1 MPRTPRIATAL
12 TCLALAAAVTAGCDR
27 GEAPASG
34 GEEAEGDTAGL
45 AIAPDVGERLER
57 FAPTELTA
65 DLGSLSEGD
74 RRAVE
79 LVIEASRQLDP
90 VFLRQVWAGNPALA
104 ERVDGWRG
112 GERGAAREYFE
123 INYGPWD
130 RLEEMEPF
138 VGSTPHPEGAGFYPE
153 DMTSDELEG
162 WIADHPDQREALTS
176 TVTLVRRAE
185 GGGLAAVP
193 YSEAFAEWL
202 RPAADRLREAAE
214 ATGDASLAR
223 FLRSRADA
231 LASDDYYQSDVDW
244 MDVGADA
251 PVEVTFG
258 PYETYEDGLLGY
270 KASFESYVT
279 VALPAE
285 GAALARFKERL
296 PWLESNLPIPDDY
309 KNPNRGTESPIR
321 VVDLVFS
328 SGEARAGVQTLAYNL
343 PNDERVREAKGSKK
357 VLLRNVMRAKYDT
370 ILVPIAERVL
380 ATDQV
385 DRVSFDAYF
394 AEVLHHELAH
404 GLGPG
409 KITVDG
415 RPTEVRLELKDL
427 YSTVEEAKADVAG
440 VYDILALIG
449 EGEID
454 RALLDALEP
463 TYVAG
468 LFRAARFGVGE
479 AHGQGV
485 VAQFNYLQDR
495 GALEVDAEGRYRVVS
510 ERFPDAIRAL
520 LHDLLVLQ
528 ATGDYEGTAEFLER
542 WGTATPALL
551 DAIGRLGEVPVDV
564 RPIYPAAGETAP
576 QAEL

>member
-1 MPRTPRIATAL
+1 
-12 TCLALAAAVTAGCDR
+12 
-27 GEAPASG
+27 
-34 GEEAEGDTAGL
+34 
-45 AIAPDVGERLER
+45 
-57 FAPTELTA
+57 
-65 DLGSLSEGD
+65 
-74 RRAVE
+74 
-79 LVIEASRQLDP
+79 
-90 VFLRQVWAGNPALA
+90 
-104 ERVDGWRG
+104 
-112 GERGAAREYFE
+112 
-123 INYGPWD
+123 
-130 RLEEMEPF
+130 
-138 VGSTPHPEGAGFYPE
+138 
-153 DMTSDELEG
+153 
-162 WIADHPDQREALTS
+162 
-176 TVTLVRRAE
+176 
-185 GGGLAAVP
+185 
-193 YSEAFAEWL
+193 
-202 RPAADRLREAAE
+202 
-214 ATGDASLAR
+214 
-223 FLRSRADA
+223 
-231 LASDDYYQSDVDW
+231 
-244 MDVGADA
+244 
-251 PVEVTFG
+251 
-258 PYETYEDGLLGY
+258 
-270 KASFESYVT
+270 
-279 VALPAE
+279 
-285 GAALARFKERL
+285 
-296 PWLESNLPIPDDY
+296 
-309 KNPNRGTESPIR
+309 
-321 VVDLVFS
+321 
-328 SGEARAGVQTLAYNL
+328 
-343 PNDERVREAKGSKK
+343 
-357 VLLRNVMRAKYDT
+357 MRAKYDT

-380 ATDQV
+380 AADQV